1 MQQLK
6 SFWAKHGR
14 VIVIILAVL
23 IVIVFTVGVW
33 LRGNH
38 EKSQTTT
45 QPASSGG
52 VKTSTQPSQT
62 TQPSNTTTNPSP
74 KSGGP

>member
-1 MQQLK
+1 MQQFN

-23 IVIVFTVGVW
+23 IAIAFTVGVW

-38 EKSQTTT
+38 QKSQTTT
-45 QPASSGG
+45 QPASSPLN
-52 VKTSTQPSQT
+52 STQPSPS
-62 TQPSNTTTNPSP
+62 TQPVNTTTNPTP
-74 KSGGP
+74 KP